1 MDTRLVLNLKDIP
14 VTQHFRQVRRSTVIQ
29 NAAGQTFNLGG
40 YQADRKQAKSDLF
53 QDDRAKNPPQID
65 LRPYMSPVENQSAT
79 SSCAANA
86 MAGAYEYLL
95 KRLKNSNEDVSR
107 LFIYYNARELDGDT
121 SQDKG
126 TYLSSC
132 TKVAKK
138 HGICLEATWPF
149 DPEQIL
155 EQPHSEAY
163 TEAKGFPINPVARP
177 VKVDLQTMKNCLA
190 SGFPFIFGLQL
201 FSSFEKAGPEGLVPM
216 PDVEQDNHDGGHA
229 MLCVGYSDPD
239 QVFIVRNSWGE
250 DWGDGGYCYIPYDYM
265 TNPEFN
271 ADCWALVRRSD
282 LSPKADQKTKDLSK
296 DIQPKGLKP
305 RGQQGEGSSLFSG
318 HKAQVARAIQ
328 TPGAYQEV
336 MVGEE
341 YESYEVV
348 YLEQLV
354 YTVEE
359 EFVTIEDY
367 VEQYGDL
374 ESLYSE
380 ESFEAYF
387 ESSEEEED
395 EFEDDET
402 DYEYESDESE
412 EDEDLESGEDESEE
426 DEESEDE
433 DEESEDE
440 EDESE
445 EEDEDE
451 SEEEDE
457 DESEEEEDEEES
469 EEEEESEDEEESGD
483 EEEEEAE
490 EEEESYEPEEE
501 ESEEESYEPE
511 EEESYESEGES
522 EESEEE

>member
-1 MDTRLVLNLKDIP
+1 

-29 NAAGQTFNLGG
+29 NAAGQTFSLGG

-65 LRPYMSPVENQSAT
+65 LRPHMSPVENQSST

-121 SQDKG
+121 SQDQG

-138 HGICLEATWPF
+138 LGVCLETTWPF
-149 DPEQIL
+149 DPQQIL
-155 EQPHSEAY
+155 EQPHEDAY
-163 TEAKGFPINPVARP
+163 TEAKGFPLNPVARP
-177 VKVDLQTMKNCLA
+177 VQVDLQTMKNCLA

-239 QVFIVRNSWGE
+239 RVFIVRNSWGE

-265 TNPEFN
+265 TNPELN
-271 ADCWALVRRSD
+271 SDCWALVRRSD
-282 LSPKADQKTKDLSK
+282 VSPKTAQKTKDLSK
-296 DIQPKGLKP
+296 DIKPKSINAKGSNAKA
-305 RGQQGEGSSLFSG
+305 QQGEGSSLFNKK
-318 HKAQVARAIQ
+318 KAQVARAIQ

-341 YESYEVV
+341 YQSYEVV

-359 EFVTIEDY
+359 GFVTIEDY

-395 EFEDDET
+395 DEFEDDET
-402 DYEYESDESE
+402 DYEYESDE
-412 EDEDLESGEDESEE
+412 DEDLESEDDESEE
-426 DEESEDE
+426 EEGD
-433 DEESEDE
+433 D
-440 EDESE
+440 DESE
-445 EEDEDE
+445 EEDDEEDDDESEDEEESEDDE
-451 SEEEDE
+451 SEEGDEEEESDDDDESED
-457 DESEEEEDEEES
+457 DESEEEEEGEDEEDDDEEES
-469 EEEEESEDEEESGD
+469 DEPEEEESEDE
-483 EEEEEAE
+483 
-490 EEEESYEPEEE
+490 SY
-501 ESEEESYEPE
+501 ESEEESDE
-511 EEESYESEGES
+511 E
-522 EESEEE
+522 

>member
-1 MDTRLVLNLKDIP
+1 MPK
-14 VTQHFRQVRRSTVIQ
+14 HFRQVRRSTVIQ

-40 YQADRKQAKSDLF
+40 YQADRKQPKSDLF
-53 QDDRAKNPPQID
+53 QDDRAKNPSQID
-65 LRPYMSPVENQSAT
+65 LRPYMSPVENQSST

-95 KRLKNSNEDVSR
+95 KRLKNSSEDVSR

-138 HGICLEATWPF
+138 LGVCSEVTWPF
-149 DPEQIL
+149 DAEQIL
-155 EQPHSEAY
+155 EQPHKEAY
-163 TEAKGFPINPVARP
+163 IEAKGFPLNPVPRP
-177 VKVDLQTMKNCLA
+177 VQVELQTMKNCLA

-229 MLCVGYSDPD
+229 MLCVGYSEPD

-265 TNPEFN
+265 ANPELN
-271 ADCWALVRRSD
+271 ADCWALVLRGD
-282 LSPKADQKTKDLSK
+282 VSPHADQETKDLSK
-296 DIQPKGLKP
+296 GIKAQGH
-305 RGQQGEGSSLFSG
+305 QGEGTSIFSSQ
-318 HKAQVARAIQ
+318 KAEVARAIQ

-341 YESYEVV
+341 YQAYEVV

-359 EFVTIEDY
+359 GFVTIEDY

-387 ESSEEEED
+387 ESSEEEE
-395 EFEDDET
+395 FEDDET
-402 DYEYESDESE
+402 DDEYESDESE
-412 EDEDLESGEDESEE
+412 EDEDLES
-426 DEESEDE
+426 
-433 DEESEDE
+433 
-440 EDESE
+440 
-445 EEDEDE
+445 
-451 SEEEDE
+451 
-457 DESEEEEDEEES
+457 EDEEES
-469 EEEEESEDEEESGD
+469 EDENEDENEEESEDENEEESEDEEEESEDEEEESEDEEEESDEDEEEEQESED
-483 EEEEEAE
+483 EEEEEF
-490 EEEESYEPEEE
+490 EEESGD
-501 ESEEESYEPE
+501 ESEEE
-511 EEESYESEGES
+511 
-522 EESEEE
+522 